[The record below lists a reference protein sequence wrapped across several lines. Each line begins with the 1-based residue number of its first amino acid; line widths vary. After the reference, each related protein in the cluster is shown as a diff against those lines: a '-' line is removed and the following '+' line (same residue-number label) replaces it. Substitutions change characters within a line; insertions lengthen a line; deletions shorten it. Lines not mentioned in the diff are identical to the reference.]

1 MVIVVDK
8 NTDKKEIEAA
18 LKKVK
23 RDTAKPAL
31 ADFKGKL
38 KDTFGDALE
47 YQKKLRD
54 EWD

>member
-8 NTDKKEIEAA
+8 NTTKEEIEAA
-18 LKKVK
+18 LEKIKKNP
-23 RDTAKPAL
+23 AKAKL

-47 YQKKLRD
+47 YQKTLRN